1 MDFIV
6 ECKFLDHLKLK
17 ILINF
22 IFELMY
28 HSLYNYDTY
37 EPYKLPIDR
46 LRSLSNLKAPNKLEI

>member
-1 MDFIV
+1 
-6 ECKFLDHLKLK
+6 
-17 ILINF
+17 
-22 IFELMY
+22 MY